1 MKELANNFIRV
12 RRKTKV
18 DLSVFKAKKALTFSA
33 AIDLL
38 LRENRKVRVKSET
51 PDDTQ
56 VAIGVK

>member
-1 MKELANNFIRV
+1 METKNGMFIRLN
-12 RRKTKV
+12 RKVHGK
-18 DLSVFKAKKALTFSA
+18 LSVYKAKKALTFSA